1 MYQAKCNGFA
11 KPEGEEIMEP
21 SVQQSKMYSPGAALA
36 PQLPGSGQGTNASKA
51 TSRREVEI
59 WFWLLV
65 ALIAGC
71 LGSLLLVPH
80 LLAI

>member
-1 MYQAKCNGFA
+1 
-11 KPEGEEIMEP
+11 MEP
-21 SVQQSKMYSPGAALA
+21 SIQPSKIHSPGAALT
-36 PQLPGSGQGTNASKA
+36 PHLPGSGQGTNASKA
-51 TSRREVEI
+51 PRRREVEI

-80 LLAI
+80 LLAF